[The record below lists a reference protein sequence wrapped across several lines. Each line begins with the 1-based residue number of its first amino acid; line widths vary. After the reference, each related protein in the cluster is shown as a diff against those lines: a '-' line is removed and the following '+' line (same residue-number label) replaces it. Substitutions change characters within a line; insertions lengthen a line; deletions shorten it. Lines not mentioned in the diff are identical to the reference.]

1 MRRTIIIIGLGL
13 AIGIGIGLTV
23 GWLLPI
29 NTIKTTPA
37 VLAADWQA
45 DWVLMTAQAYSLDG
59 DLEMARQRLEMLGA
73 GELGQH
79 VAQRGEQAI
88 AEGLPPSYI
97 GALARLAAA
106 LGARTPTLVPY
117 LSR

>member
-1 MRRTIIIIGLGL
+1 MRRVLVVIMLGLALGLGLGL
-13 AIGIGIGLTV
+13 AV
-23 GWLLPI
+23 GWSLPVS
-29 NTIKTTPA
+29 TVKTSPSA
-37 VLAADWQA
+37 LSADWQA

-59 DLEMARQRLEMLGA
+59 DLEQARQRIAL
-73 GELGQH
+73 LGQGDPGAR

-106 LGARTPTLVPY
+106 LGSRTAPLDTFLAR
-117 LSR
+117 